1 METNG
6 FKMASNKIEQEDAYN
21 KWSDKKDK
29 KTMGDLVKSYEKLIN
44 SEVGKYQGTLDRK
57 LLSNYAKQ
65 YFIDAV
71 KNYDPDRGVQLS
83 THIVNN
89 LQRLHRL
96 NYKNVQGLR
105 APEEIQAMLTSY
117 LNTKSLLSESLGRE
131 PEDEEISE
139 ELNFD
144 VSRIKPYLK
153 FEQGPSD
160 LLNPSQHTETSRE
173 EEMLDMLHYDLPEV
187 HKKILEYKTGYN
199 NSPILSGKEIAKK
212 LKISPVRVSQIS
224 ELIGKKLYGALY
236 ENDK

>member
-1 METNG
+1 
-6 FKMASNKIEQEDAYN
+6 MASNKIEQEDAYN

-29 KTMGDLVKSYEKLIN
+29 KAMGDLVKSYEKLIN

-105 APEEIQAMLTSY
+105 APEEIQAMLTPY